1 MKKLRK
7 CLDRFGLE
15 RERMFQDT
23 KRFEPFWVRFGKFR
37 FGNFL
42 EASSQ
47 PANQLA
53 GDYGWGFGGL
63 WVGFG

>member
-42 EASSQ
+42 EAFSQ

-53 GDYGWGFGGL
+53 GDYG
-63 WVGFG
+63 